1 MSILKYEFGDFFNQF
16 TLIQYMGLE
25 NLLDYWKN
33 SLIQDFV
40 FLCCFFFGGGGNILF
55 KGEGRYAAKRKPCRD
70 QNVDQQSRSRSQ
82 QMQMLLKTSF
92 LKWLEWNTY

>member
-40 FLCCFFFGGGGNILF
+40 FLCCFFFGGGGGVTF
-55 KGEGRYAAKRKPCRD
+55 FSKERGD
-70 QNVDQQSRSRSQ
+70 
-82 QMQMLLKTSF
+82 MQPKENPAEIKTSINSPEADHN
-92 LKWLEWNTY
+92 KCKCY

>member
-40 FLCCFFFGGGGNILF
+40 FLCCFFFGGGG
-55 KGEGRYAAKRKPCRD
+55 G
-70 QNVDQQSRSRSQ
+70 
-82 QMQMLLKTSF
+82 
-92 LKWLEWNTY
+92 